1 MYLNCHTYYSL
12 NYGTFS
18 EVELL
23 EMAQSYGLN
32 SLGLTDINNTSAC
45 LNFVRKAN
53 EYKIKPVLGIDFRND
68 ADQQYVGLAKNN
80 EGFRQLNEYLS
91 EFLHNRKPMPS
102 SAPKLSETYFIYPFE
117 KILQLEKETFE
128 ENEFIGITIEE
139 LRKLR
144 FTQYINQTEKIVLLQ
159 PVTLRNRRDFNT
171 HRLLRAIG
179 LNTLLSKLPQSQE
192 ANVKDCMY
200 PMKELCESFEGFEF
214 ILENT
219 QELLDKC
226 SIQFDFGDRRTSQNQ
241 RRFLKSSEED
251 LNLLKKLCREGL
263 PTRYSNPTSEV
274 RQRLE
279 KELQVIQEMD
289 FVPFFLINHD
299 IVEYARKNNY
309 PHVGRGSGANSIV
322 AYIIGITNVDPIELD
337 LYFERFINPYRVSPP
352 DFDIDFSTW
361 ERDDITSYIFKKYK
375 NVALLATYNNFKYK
389 SAIRELGK
397 VFGMPKKDI
406 DKLTQG
412 HLSDLD
418 SIASL
423 VLKYASWIKDF
434 PNHLSVHS
442 AGVLILEKP
451 VHYYS
456 ATFLP
461 PKGFPTVQFDMIIAE
476 DVGVFKFDILGQ
488 RGLSKIKEAI
498 QLIKS
503 NQPNHSLLDIC
514 DVETMKNDPKLNKLL
529 RDGKAI
535 GVYYV
540 ESPAMRGLMI
550 KLKTSSYLELVA
562 ASSVIRPGVSSS
574 GMKNEFIK
582 RTRDPKE
589 RKKANPALW
598 KIMPE
603 TYGIMVYQ
611 EDVLKVAHLFAGL
624 DLGEADVLRRGMS
637 GKFRSR
643 EEFQRVEEKYFQ
655 NCKEKGYDEK
665 LSQEIWEQIKS
676 FAGYAFAKGHSASY
690 AVESYQSLY
699 LKCYFPLEF
708 MVAVLNNGGGFYDT
722 ETYVHEA
729 KKWGAQIEPPCINQ
743 SDHPNIITGKTIYL
757 GMGYLKS
764 LEQLVIQRI
773 LNERQLH
780 GKYTSFDDFIDRVPI
795 SLEQLTILIRIE
807 AFRFTGIP
815 KKKLMWQ
822 AVFKTK
828 SNRITSHQDQLFKTE
843 HKKLNIPDLL
853 SSEIENAYDQI
864 ELIGFPLSGYFKLIN
879 HKPSNNIRSKDF
891 PNLKGQKIS
900 IMGSLVHTRLNK
912 TAKGEIMR
920 FSTFFDVDGDFFDCV
935 HFPQAY
941 RQSQVYGKGIYECY
955 GKVTEEF
962 GFYSL
967 EIEWVKKIP
976 LMTDPRY
983 ENELITTDQSRS

>member
-18 EVELL
+18 EISLL
-23 EMAQSYGLN
+23 ELAHSHDLDT
-32 SLGLTDINNTSAC
+32 LALTDINNTSAC
-45 LNFVRKAN
+45 LNFVRKAKD
-53 EYKIKPVLGIDFRND
+53 YKIKPVLGIDFRNG
-68 ADQQYVGLAKNN
+68 ADQQYVGLARNN
-80 EGFRQLNEYLS
+80 QGFQQLNEFLSHFLHDQKPIPSCAPALS
-91 EFLHNRKPMPS
+91 EVFI
-102 SAPKLSETYFIYPFE
+102 IYPFE
-117 KILQLEKETFE
+117 KVLQLEKTSFK
-128 ENEFIGITIEE
+128 ENEFIGISIEE
-139 LRKLR
+139 LRKIR
-144 FTQYINQTEKIVLLQ
+144 FTKYIDEIEKIVLLQ
-159 PVTLRNRRDFNT
+159 PVSLRNKRDYNT

-179 LNTLLSKLPQSQE
+179 LNTLLSKLPASEE
-192 ANVKDCMY
+192 ASIKDMMS
-200 PMKELCESFEGFEF
+200 PLADLWKAFEGFEF

-219 QELLDKC
+219 QKLLDQC
-226 SIQFDFGDRRTSQNQ
+226 SIEFEFGNERSSQNKQ
-241 RRFLKSSEED
+241 GFLKSPEED
-251 LNLLKKLCREGL
+251 FELLQQLCIKGL
-263 PTRYSNPTSEV
+263 PKRYARLTPEIH
-274 RQRLE
+274 QRLE
-279 KELQVIQEMD
+279 KELKVIKEMN
-289 FVPFFLINHD
+289 FVTYFLINHD
-299 IVEYARKNNY
+299 IVEYARRNNY

-322 AYIIGITNVDPIELD
+322 AYIIGITDVDPIELD

-361 ERDDITSYIFKKYK
+361 ERDDVTAYIFKKYD
-375 NVALLATYNNFKYK
+375 NVALLATYNTFKYK

-397 VFGMPKKDI
+397 VFGMPKEEI

-423 VLKYASWIKDF
+423 VLKYAGWIKDF

-451 VHYYS
+451 IHYYS
-456 ATFLP
+456 STFFP

-476 DVGVFKFDILGQ
+476 DVGIFKFDILGQ
-488 RGLSKIKEAI
+488 RGLAKIKEATQI
-498 QLIKS
+498 IRS
-503 NQPNHSLLDIC
+503 NQPNAPLLDIR
-514 DVETMKNDPKLNKLL
+514 DVEAMKKDPNLNRLL
-529 RDGKAI
+529 REGKAT

-540 ESPAMRGLMI
+540 ESPAMRGLMT

-582 RTRDPKE
+582 RTRDPRE

-643 EEFQRVEEKYFQ
+643 AEFQAVEDKYFQ
-655 NCKEKGYDEK
+655 NCKERGYSEN
-665 LSQEIWEQIKS
+665 LAREIWEQIRS

-729 KKWGAQIEPPCINQ
+729 RMLGAKIESPCINN
-743 SDHPNIITGKTIYL
+743 SDHPNLIIGKTIFL
-757 GMGYLKS
+757 GLGYLKS
-764 LEQLVIQRI
+764 LESLVIQRI

-780 GKYTSFDDFIDRVPI
+780 GPYTSFDDFIDRVAI

-807 AFRFTGIP
+807 AFRFTGIS
-815 KKKLMWQ
+815 KKELMWQ

-828 SNRITSHQDQLFKTE
+828 SSKVSTHQDQLFKPE
-843 HKKLNIPDLL
+843 HKKFSIPNLP
-853 SSEIENAYDQI
+853 SNEIENAYDQI
-864 ELIGFPLSGYFKLIN
+864 ELIGFPLSGYFNLMDGDISSRIKA
-879 HKPSNNIRSKDF
+879 KDF
-891 PNLKGQKIS
+891 PHLRGQTIL
-900 IMGSLVHTRLNK
+900 IFGGLVHTGLNK
-912 TAKGEIMR
+912 TSKGEIMR
-920 FSTFFDVDGDFFDCV
+920 FSTFFDQQGDFFDCV

-941 RQSQVYGKGIYECY
+941 KKSQVFGKGVYACF

-962 GFYSL
+962 GFFSL
-967 EIEWVKKIP
+967 EIIWVKKKALKP
-976 LMTDPRY
+976 DPRY
-983 ENELITTDQSRS
+983 ESEYKVRMN